1 MPVSCSLVLHGLH
14 FGEDMSHQ
22 STALRTP
29 DDAVCL
35 PAVEPTLHQILRNT
49 QDGIVLIDRNC
60 RILEW
65 NPAQERITGIQREE
79 ALGEPIYDVIFRTFP
94 PERRSIELYLRHR
107 RLMEAYL
114 EGEAPVEFDSIVEH
128 QIMRSDG
135 SRRTIQNSHFIIEAE
150 AGRMAGSIVRD
161 ITAQARAEIAERETL
176 RLQADFINSV
186 SHSMR
191 TPLHNLQGFLEI
203 VSNGKVSDPQLK
215 QEFVSRALTDAQHLS
230 ALVND
235 LVDTAEFERGEIDLD
250 MRRVDIRQVIEG
262 AMASVK
268 QMARERSVPVAYAPA
283 HRDLDMH
290 ANPLRLRQVVVSL
303 LKNAIQIS
311 PAGSPVLVTSHT
323 AEAETIVQVIDQ
335 GPGIP
340 SEIEP
345 AIFDRHYSRDDPPSA
360 SGSTGLGLYLSKR
373 IIEAHGG
380 RIGVRSQMGVGT
392 TFYFSIPLH
401 ADGS

>member
-22 STALRTP
+22 STALRAP

-94 PERRSIELYLRHR
+94 PERRSIELYLRQR

-114 EGEAPVEFDSIVEH
+114 EGEAPAEFDSIVEH

-345 AIFDRHYSRDDPPSA
+345 AIFDRHYSRDDHPSA